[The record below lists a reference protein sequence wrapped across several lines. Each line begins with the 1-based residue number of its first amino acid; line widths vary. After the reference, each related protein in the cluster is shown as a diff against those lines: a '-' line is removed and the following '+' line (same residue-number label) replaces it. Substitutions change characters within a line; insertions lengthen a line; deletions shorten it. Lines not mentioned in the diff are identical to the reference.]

1 MSLRVLIADDTGF
14 VRELLIQQCESLG
27 YIIVGEAA
35 NGQDAVSKAFSLCP
49 DVVLMDLV
57 MPVMNGFEAAEQIH
71 AAMPQID
78 LVALSSLED
87 EDILQQSMARGFKAF
102 LKKPLQ
108 RQQFIQTFQSIEFQR
123 KGRKHA

>member
-1 MSLRVLIADDTGF
+1 
-14 VRELLIQQCESLG
+14 
-27 YIIVGEAA
+27 
-35 NGQDAVSKAFSLCP
+35 
-49 DVVLMDLV
+49 
-57 MPVMNGFEAAEQIH
+57 
-71 AAMPQID
+71 MPQID

>member
-27 YIIVGEAA
+27 YIVVGEAS
-35 NGQDAVSKAFSLCP
+35 NGQEAVSKAFALNP
-49 DVVLMDLV
+49 DVILMDIV
-57 MPVMNGFEAAEQIH
+57 MPIMNGFQAAEQILS
-71 AAMPQID
+71 AMPQVD
-78 LVALSSLED
+78 LVALSSLDD
-87 EDILQQSMARGFKAF
+87 ENIFQQSMALGFKAF